1 MVVSARVGEAV
12 GATRFIIVIQK
23 MRQLRMQNTAI
34 RLTILSAARSLEA
47 SALQP
52 DFRILWNVSI
62 FQRIAYQASFSNASL
77 RDRTER
83 FVISFQRSL
92 RGLSAWSA
100 PERESPSAAGR
111 GISSACR
118 SAAESEVVGIG
129 PLPSP
134 PT

>member
-34 RLTILSAARSLEA
+34 RLTIRSAARSLDA

-62 FQRIAYQASFSNASL
+62 FHRIAYQVSFSSASL
-77 RDRTER
+77 RDRIGR
-83 FVISFQRSL
+83 FVISFQSIFSRPVGFLRSW
-92 RGLSAWSA
+92 A
-100 PERESPSAAGR
+100 
-111 GISSACR
+111 
-118 SAAESEVVGIG
+118 
-129 PLPSP
+129 
-134 PT
+134 

>member
-1 MVVSARVGEAV
+1 PQPAAPLSFKNSYYCHGLLGALSWISRSSTCISMVVSARVGEAV

-23 MRQLRMQNTAI
+23 MCQLRMQNTAI

-83 FVISFQRSL
+83 FVISFQSIFARSF
-92 RGLSAWSA
+92 GLV
-100 PERESPSAAGR
+100 
-111 GISSACR
+111 R
-118 SAAESEVVGIG
+118 S
-129 PLPSP
+129 
-134 PT
+134 